1 MRDAIGKA
9 RVGRLAAE
17 MEIGLAGMADR
28 PFADAV
34 VQIEQ
39 RGLVGDLGAWLGRD
53 QPARRRR
60 RDRRLLI
67 AGPLADE
74 AARADRAELE
84 VGRWALRGTRVR
96 SIHRRFR

>member
-39 RGLVGDLGAWLGRD
+39 AGLIGDLGARLGRNEA
-53 QPARRRR
+53 ARRRG
-60 RDRRLLI
+60 RDRRLLV
-67 AGPLADE
+67 AGTLAHE
-74 AARADRAELE
+74 ASGANRAVLKVVRADP
-84 VGRWALRGTRVR
+84 WARRRTRMGGGG
-96 SIHRRFR
+96 